1 MDTGVLPV
9 GRFPNVAK
17 RSSCELG
24 SLGSYFFLLSCI
36 WITREIIATMTMQ
49 KVSNSSHVTS
59 IPATPS
65 LLRSGAKEA
74 SPPKKIEGNRLP
86 GRCWQRQ
93 KQHITPFD
101 RLQGK
106 KRGVSCGNAVIRPT
120 FEFIIK
126 TEFFIMYRYQPRKA
140 SSASLNAPYAP
151 ASLPREASVNR
162 APLAAWNTYL
172 RK

>member
-49 KVSNSSHVTS
+49 KVSKSSHVT
-59 IPATPS
+59 IIVPPFNRGQKKHHPRKNRGEPPTGA
-65 LLRSGAKEA
+65 LLAAPETAYHTIRQIARKKSGAY
-74 SPPKKIEGNRLP
+74 
-86 GRCWQRQ
+86 RC
-93 KQHITPFD
+93 
-101 RLQGK
+101 
-106 KRGVSCGNAVIRPT
+106 NAMIRPA

-126 TEFFIMYRYQPRKA
+126 TEFFIMYRYQPWKA

-151 ASLPREASVNR
+151 ASLPRDAKVNR

>member
-1 MDTGVLPV
+1 MEILGYSIDTGVLPV

-49 KVSNSSHVTS
+49 KVSNSSHVTIIVPLSTGGKRS
-59 IPATPS
+59 ITP
-65 LLRSGAKEA
+65 E
-74 SPPKKIEGNRLP
+74 KIEGNRLP
-86 GRCWQRQ
+86 GRCWQHQ

-106 KRGVSCGNAVIRPT
+106 KRGVSCGNTVIRPLVNP
-120 FEFIIK
+120 FGELKFI
-126 TEFFIMYRYQPRKA
+126 Y
-140 SSASLNAPYAP
+140 
-151 ASLPREASVNR
+151 
-162 APLAAWNTYL
+162 PLTSE
-172 RK
+172 